1 MIATSATPTRSRA
14 RGLSPAAIVFV
25 CALALTLLG
34 LVVLSSAG
42 QEASKEAVTDP
53 LFYFKRQLV
62 WCGVAIIPFSVM
74 AFVPLEWLRRV
85 SWIIGIVAVLV
96 LGAVLSSHVGTVHKG
111 ARRWLEFH
119 SLRLQP
125 SDFGKLALV
134 ICLSSY
140 LAANQRRIGTF
151 LRGFVAPM
159 AIVAVFAGLIIK
171 EPDFGT
177 AALCGLVGFLLLY
190 LAGTRLVFL
199 IPSILCSGAVFSAMV
214 YFDPV
219 RFKRILSFLHMD
231 DPGIQ
236 SDGAYQL
243 YQGILGFGSGGL
255 TGAGLGQGRQ
265 QLAFLP
271 EAHTD
276 FVLAVVGE
284 ELGLIATVGVALIF
298 FIIFVVSLRALRRAP
313 NLYEFSLACGAL
325 LMLTGQAL
333 INMGVV
339 TGLLPTKGM
348 SLPFLSYG
356 GTNLMLMF
364 ALVGLLMNCFRRWD
378 RPVMPQASE
387 L

>member
-1 MIATSATPTRSRA
+1 MNAIAATQPHSKV
-14 RGLSPAAIVFV
+14 RGISPGAIIFA

-42 QEASKEAVTDP
+42 EDASLEAVSDP
-53 LFYFKRQLV
+53 LIYFRRQLV
-62 WCGVAIIPFSVM
+62 WCVISL
-74 AFVPLEWLRRV
+74 VPLAIMATIPLERLRKLRWV
-85 SWIIGIVAVLV
+85 IGLGAILV
-96 LGAVLSSHVGTVHKG
+96 LGAVLSPHIGTVHKG

-119 SLRLQP
+119 GLRLQP

-134 ICLSSY
+134 ICLASY
-140 LAANQRRIGTF
+140 LGANQRHIGTF
-151 LRGFVAPM
+151 LRGFVAPIVIT
-159 AIVAVFAGLIIK
+159 AIFAGLIIR

-177 AALCGLVGFLLLY
+177 AALCGLVGVTLMY
-190 LAGTRLVFL
+190 LAGTRLMYL
-199 IPSILCSGAVFSAMV
+199 IPSVLAGGTLFSIMV

-219 RFKRILSFLHMD
+219 RIKRVMSFLD
-231 DPGIQ
+231 IEANKA
-236 SDGAYQL
+236 DGTYQL
-243 YQGILGFGSGGL
+243 YQGIVGFGSGGL
-255 TGAGLGQGRQ
+255 AGVGLGQGRQ

-284 ELGLIATVGVALIF
+284 EMGLIATAGVVLIF
-298 FIIFVVSLRALRRAP
+298 LIIFLVSLRTLRKAP
-313 NLYEFSLACGAL
+313 NLFEFTLACGAL

-356 GTNLMLMF
+356 GTNLVLMF
-364 ALVGLLMNCFRRWD
+364 AFIGLLMNCFRRWE
-378 RPVMPQASE
+378 RPVIPQASE

>member
-1 MIATSATPTRSRA
+1 MDTASATLPRSRA
-14 RGLSPAAIVFV
+14 RGLSPAAAIFL
-25 CALALTLLG
+25 CAVALTLLG

-42 QEASKEAVTDP
+42 QEASKEAATDP
-53 LFYFKRQLV
+53 LFYFKRQLL
-62 WCGVAIIPFSVM
+62 WCGVAIIPLAVM
-74 AFVPLEWLRRV
+74 ATVPLEWLRRY
-85 SWIIGIVAVLV
+85 SWVIGILAVLV
-96 LGAVLSSHVGTVHKG
+96 LGAVLSSHIGSAHKG

-119 SLRLQP
+119 GLRLQP

-134 ICLSSY
+134 ICLASY
-140 LAANQRRIGTF
+140 LAANQRHITTF
-151 LRGFVAPM
+151 LRGFMLPM
-159 AIVAVFAGLIIK
+159 IIVAVFAGLIIR

-190 LAGTRLVFL
+190 LAGTRLGFL
-199 IPSILCSGAVFSAMV
+199 FPTILLSSALFSAMV

-231 DPGIQ
+231 DPAIQ

-255 TGAGLGQGRQ
+255 TGVGLGQGRQ

-284 ELGLIATVGVALIF
+284 ELGLVATAGVALIF
-298 FIIFVVSLRALRRAP
+298 LIIFVVSLRALRRAP
-313 NLYEFSLACGAL
+313 NLYEFTLACGAL

-364 ALVGLLMNCFRRWD
+364 ALVGLLMNCFRRWE
-378 RPVMPQASE
+378 RPVMPRASE

>member
-1 MIATSATPTRSRA
+1 MNPTAASLPRSRI
-14 RGLSPAAIVFV
+14 RGLSPGAIIFG

-42 QEASKEAVTDP
+42 QEASKEALTDP
-53 LFYFKRQLV
+53 LFYFKRQVL
-62 WCGVAIIPFSVM
+62 WCGMAIVPLVVM
-74 AFVPLEWLRRV
+74 ALIPLEYLRRY
-85 SWIIGIVAVLV
+85 SWVVGLAAVLV
-96 LGAVLSSHVGTVHKG
+96 LTAVLSSHVGVVHKG
-111 ARRWLEFH
+111 ARRWIEFH
-119 SLRLQP
+119 GLRLQP

-134 ICLSSY
+134 ICLASY
-140 LAANQRRIGTF
+140 LAANQRHITSFG
-151 LRGFVAPM
+151 RGFMLPM
-159 AIVAVFAGLIIK
+159 GIIAIFGALIIR

-177 AALCGLVGFLLLY
+177 AALCGLVGFVLLY
-190 LAGTRLVFL
+190 LAGARLLFL
-199 IPSILCSGAVFSAMV
+199 IPSVLASGALFSLMV
-214 YFDPV
+214 YLDPV
-219 RFKRILSFLHMD
+219 RFKRILSFLHMG
-231 DPGIQ
+231 DPAIQ
-236 SDGAYQL
+236 ADGAYQL

-255 TGAGLGQGRQ
+255 TGVGLGQGRQ

-284 ELGLIATVGVALIF
+284 ELGLVATLGVALIF
-298 FIIFVVSLRALRRAP
+298 LVIFLVSLRALRRAP
-313 NLYEFSLACGAL
+313 NLYEFTLACGAT

-364 ALVGLLMNCFRRWD
+364 ALVGLLMNCFRRWE
-378 RPVMPQASE
+378 RPVLPRASE

>member
-1 MIATSATPTRSRA
+1 MSLPRPRIRWP
-14 RGLSPAAIVFV
+14 SPGAIIFG
-25 CALALTLLG
+25 CALILTLLG

-42 QEASKEAVTDP
+42 QEASQEALADP
-53 LFYFKRQLV
+53 LFYFKRQVL
-62 WCGVAIIPFSVM
+62 WCGMAIIPLALM
-74 AFVPLEWLRRV
+74 AWTPLEYLRRY
-85 SWIIGIVAVLV
+85 SWVIGLAAVLV
-96 LGAVLSSHVGTVHKG
+96 LTAVLSSHVGVVHKG

-119 SLRLQP
+119 GLRLQP

-134 ICLSSY
+134 ICLASY
-140 LAANQRRIGTF
+140 LAANQRHIASF
-151 LRGFVAPM
+151 WRGFVLPM
-159 AIVAVFAGLIIK
+159 GIVAAFCALIIR

-177 AALCGLVGFLLLY
+177 AALCGLVGFVLLY
-190 LAGTRLVFL
+190 LAGARLRFL
-199 IPSILCSGAVFSAMV
+199 IPAILTSGVLFSAMV

-219 RFKRILSFLHMD
+219 RFKRILSFMHMD
-231 DPGIQ
+231 DPATQ
-236 SDGAYQL
+236 ADGAYQL
-243 YQGILGFGSGGL
+243 YQGIVGFGSGGL
-255 TGAGLGQGRQ
+255 TGVGLGQGRQ

-284 ELGLIATVGVALIF
+284 ELGLVATMGVALIF
-298 FIIFVVSLRALRRAP
+298 LVIFLVSLRALRRAP
-313 NLYEFSLACGAL
+313 NLYEFTLAGGAL

-364 ALVGLLMNCFRRWD
+364 ALVGLLMNCFRRWE
-378 RPVMPQASE
+378 RPVLPRASE

>member
-1 MIATSATPTRSRA
+1 MNAVVQSPPHSRV
-14 RGLSPAAIVFV
+14 RGISPGAIIFG

-42 QEASKEAVTDP
+42 EDASKEAVTDP
-53 LFYFKRQLV
+53 LIYFQRQLV
-62 WCGVAIIPFSVM
+62 WCVVSL
-74 AFVPLEWLRRV
+74 VPLGIMATVSLDRLRKLRWV
-85 SWIIGIVAVLV
+85 IGLGAILL

-119 SLRLQP
+119 GLRLQP

-134 ICLSSY
+134 ICLASY
-140 LAANQRRIGTF
+140 LGANQRHIGTF
-151 LRGFVAPM
+151 LRGFLAP
-159 AIVAVFAGLIIK
+159 IVITAVFAALIIR

-177 AALCGLVGFLLLY
+177 AALCGIVGVTLMY
-190 LAGTRLVFL
+190 LAGTRLMYL
-199 IPSILCSGAVFSAMV
+199 IPSVLAGGSLFSVMV

-219 RFKRILSFLHMD
+219 RIKRVMSFLD
-231 DPGIQ
+231 IEANKA
-236 SDGAYQL
+236 DGTYQL
-243 YQGILGFGSGGL
+243 YQGIVGFGSGGL
-255 TGAGLGQGRQ
+255 TGVGLGQGRQ

-276 FVLAVVGE
+276 FVLAVLGE
-284 ELGLIATVGVALIF
+284 EMGLVATAGVVLIF
-298 FIIFVVSLRALRRAP
+298 LIIFLVSLRALRKAP
-313 NLYEFSLACGAL
+313 NLFEFTLACGAL

-348 SLPFLSYG
+348 SLPFISYG
-356 GTNLMLMF
+356 GTNLVLMF
-364 ALVGLLMNCFRRWD
+364 AFIGLLMNCFRRWE
-378 RPVMPQASE
+378 RPAMLRASE

>member
-1 MIATSATPTRSRA
+1 M
-14 RGLSPAAIVFV
+14 
-25 CALALTLLG
+25 
-34 LVVLSSAG
+34 
-42 QEASKEAVTDP
+42 
-53 LFYFKRQLV
+53 
-62 WCGVAIIPFSVM
+62 AIIPLVLM
-74 AFVPLEWLRRV
+74 AWTPLEYLRRY
-85 SWIIGIVAVLV
+85 SWIIGLAAVLV
-96 LGAVLSSHVGTVHKG
+96 LLAVLSSHVGVVHKG

-119 SLRLQP
+119 GLRLQP

-134 ICLSSY
+134 ICLASY
-140 LAANQRRIGTF
+140 MAANQRHIASF
-151 LRGFVAPM
+151 WRGFVLPM
-159 AIVAVFAGLIIK
+159 GIVGIFCALIIR

-177 AALCGLVGFLLLY
+177 AALCGLVGFVLLY
-190 LAGTRLVFL
+190 LAGARLRFL
-199 IPSILCSGAVFSAMV
+199 IPSILASGALFSAMV

-219 RFKRILSFLHMD
+219 RFKRILSFMHMD
-231 DPGIQ
+231 DPATQ
-236 SDGAYQL
+236 ADGAYQL
-243 YQGILGFGSGGL
+243 YQGIVGFGSGGL
-255 TGAGLGQGRQ
+255 TGVGLGQGRQ

-284 ELGLIATVGVALIF
+284 ELGLVATLGVALIF
-298 FIIFVVSLRALRRAP
+298 LVIFLVSLRALRRAP
-313 NLYEFSLACGAL
+313 NLYEFTLAGGAL

-364 ALVGLLMNCFRRWD
+364 ALVGLLMNCFRRWE
-378 RPVMPQASE
+378 RPVLPRASE

>member
-1 MIATSATPTRSRA
+1 MKATAEILPRSRA
-14 RGLSPAAIVFV
+14 RGFSPGAIIFG

-42 QEASKEAVTDP
+42 EDASKEAITDP
-53 LFYFKRQLV
+53 LIYFRRQLA
-62 WCGVAIIPFSVM
+62 WCVISIVPLAVI
-74 AFVPLEWLRRV
+74 ATVPLERLRKLRWV
-85 SWIIGIVAVLV
+85 IGLGAILVLVAVL
-96 LGAVLSSHVGTVHKG
+96 SPHIGTAHKG

-119 SLRLQP
+119 GLRLQP

-134 ICLSSY
+134 VCLASY
-140 LAANQRRIGTF
+140 LGANQRHIGTF
-151 LRGFVAPM
+151 LRGFVAPIVIT
-159 AIVAVFAGLIIK
+159 AIFAGLIIR

-177 AALCGLVGFLLLY
+177 AALCGLVGVTLMY
-190 LAGTRLVFL
+190 LAGTRLMYL
-199 IPSILCSGAVFSAMV
+199 IPSVLAGGTLFSIMV

-219 RFKRILSFLHMD
+219 RIKRVMSFLD
-231 DPGIQ
+231 IEANKA
-236 SDGAYQL
+236 DGTYQL
-243 YQGILGFGSGGL
+243 YQGIVGFGSGGL
-255 TGAGLGQGRQ
+255 TGVGLGQGRQ

-276 FVLAVVGE
+276 FVLAVLGE
-284 ELGLIATVGVALIF
+284 ELGLVATAGVVLVF
-298 FIIFVVSLRALRRAP
+298 LIIFIVSLRALRRAP
-313 NLYEFSLACGAL
+313 NLFEFTLACGAL

-356 GTNLMLMF
+356 GTNLVLMF
-364 ALVGLLMNCFRRWD
+364 AFIGLLMNCFRRWE
-378 RPVMPQASE
+378 RPAVPRASE